1 MRGSS
6 SPHRVAQG
14 GHTSQSQTWDNEDL
28 KIRHMEVSDPERGVL
43 ATFVRS
49 GPFPRQSLFPEG
61 LLKGSGS
68 TASTI
73 FSHRRFPRT
82 RHSGPSDMKRERL
95 PVTARLSLDLFDDAW
110 TWSRR
115 SSRSTAPSVCVRGN
129 GRTERV
135 RPGPG
140 AFRTG
145 SPGSMQG
152 WILGHGRRD
161 RGRWIKT
168 DPLDRLR
175 PRRSSDACR
184 SFPDAVGGFYSSPL
198 KHCPA
203 RYSIRA
209 VPVGARGALG
219 PVAMRSSAAV

>member
-49 GPFPRQSLFPEG
+49 GPFPRRSLFPEG

-82 RHSGPSDMKRERL
+82 RHSGSSDMKRERP
-95 PVTARLSLDLFDDAW
+95 PVAVRLSLDLFDDAW
-110 TWSRR
+110 TSMDMEPPIEKIDGSIR
-115 SSRSTAPSVCVRGN
+115 VCTRQ
-129 GRTERV
+129 
-135 RPGPG
+135 RPD
-140 AFRTG
+140 RTG
-145 SPGSMQG
+145 QTRPKCISNWSAWIDAGMDLASRPKGSWALDQNGSARSP
-152 WILGHGRRD
+152 
-161 RGRWIKT
+161 
-168 DPLDRLR
+168 
-175 PRRSSDACR
+175 
-184 SFPDAVGGFYSSPL
+184 
-198 KHCPA
+198 
-203 RYSIRA
+203 
-209 VPVGARGALG
+209 
-219 PVAMRSSAAV
+219 SAAQVLRRVQELS